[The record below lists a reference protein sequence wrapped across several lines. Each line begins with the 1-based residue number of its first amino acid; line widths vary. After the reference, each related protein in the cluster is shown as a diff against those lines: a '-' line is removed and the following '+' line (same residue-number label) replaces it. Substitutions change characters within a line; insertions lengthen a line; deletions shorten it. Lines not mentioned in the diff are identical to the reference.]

1 MAKIFLTRAIP
12 EIALRVLQEAFGAN
26 EVEVYPE
33 DAIIPRADL
42 EKAVQGREAILTMLT
57 DPWDAEMFDAA
68 GSSLKVLANCA
79 VGYNNIHVDVASERG
94 VTVTNT
100 PDVLTEATADLA
112 WALIMGASRRTGE
125 AERYLRAGKWD
136 SWSPNFMLGNEI
148 YGKTLGIYGMGRIG
162 QATARRALGFNMK
175 VIYHS
180 RTQRTAEEE
189 AVLGARYVSFDE
201 LLEQSDVL
209 SIHSPL
215 LPTTTGLFG
224 AEAFNKMKNTAV
236 LVNTSRGPVVQEAAL
251 AQALKNR
258 DIAFAGIDV
267 FEKEPEIHPALLE
280 CENAM
285 LLPHIGSATL
295 DTRTAMACLAVE
307 NIIAVLKG
315 ETPPTP
321 VN

>member
-12 EIALRVLQEAFGAN
+12 EQALQLLIDAFGEN
-26 EVEVYPE
+26 EVEVYPH
-33 DAIIPRADL
+33 DQIIPRDEL
-42 EKAVQGREAILTMLT
+42 EKAVHGREAVLCMLT
-57 DPWDAEMFDAA
+57 DPWDAKMFDAA
-68 GSSLKVLANCA
+68 GASLKVLANCA
-79 VGYNNIHVDVASERG
+79 VGYNNIQVDAASERN

-112 WALIMGASRRTGE
+112 WTLIMGASRRSGE
-125 AERYLRAGKWD
+125 AERYLRAGKWG

-162 QATARRALGFNMK
+162 RATARRALGFNMK

-180 RTQRTAEEE
+180 RTQRSAEEE
-189 AVLGARYVSFDE
+189 GSLNASYVSFDE

-215 LPTTTGLFG
+215 LPETTGLFG
-224 AEAFNKMKNTAV
+224 AEEFSKMKDTAV

-251 AQALKNR
+251 AQALKNG
-258 DIAFAGIDV
+258 DIGFAGIDV
-267 FEKEPEIHPALLE
+267 FEKEPEIHPELLD
-280 CENAM
+280 CENAL

-295 DTRTAMACLAVE
+295 ETRTAMAYLAVE
-307 NIIAVLKG
+307 NIIAVLNGK
-315 ETPPTP
+315 TPPTP

>member
-1 MAKIFLTRAIP
+1 MAKIFITRAIP
-12 EIALRVLQEAFGAN
+12 EPALQLLSEAFGAPAI
-26 EVEVYPE
+26 EVYPH
-33 DAIIPRADL
+33 DRIIARDELTA
-42 EKAVQGREAILTMLT
+42 AVVGREAVLTMLT
-57 DPWDAEMFDAA
+57 DPWDAAMFDAA
-68 GSSLKVLANCA
+68 MPSLKVLANCA
-79 VGYNNIHVDVASERG
+79 VGYNNIQVDEATARG

-100 PDVLTEATADLA
+100 PDVLSEATADLA
-112 WALIMGASRRTGE
+112 WALIMGASRRVGE

-148 YGKTLGIYGMGRIG
+148 FGKTLGIYGMGRIG
-162 QATARRALGFNMK
+162 RATARRALGFNMK

-180 RTQRTAEEE
+180 RTQRSAEEE
-189 AVLGARYVSFDE
+189 AALGARYVSFDE
-201 LLEQSDVL
+201 LLEQSDIL

-215 LPTTTGLFG
+215 APETTGVFG
-224 AEAFNKMKNTAV
+224 ADAFKRMKNTAV

-251 AQALKNR
+251 AAALKAG

-267 FEKEPEIHPALLE
+267 FEKEPEVHAGLLD
-280 CENAM
+280 CENAL

-295 DTRTAMACLAVE
+295 ETRTAMACLAVE

-315 ETPPTP
+315 NTPPTP